1 VGVVD
6 RSARAVFAGR
16 LRAVLEQ
23 AGLSQA
29 MLARR
34 LRAAGFER
42 VGEPRVSE
50 WCRGRAL
57 PRDET
62 VVLTIQSLARAAGAA
77 VSDGELVSLYWA
89 ARGQPGP
96 LRGQVPVPRELPARL
111 RRFTGR
117 AVELS
122 RLGRLLVDQAGDAAQ
137 IVVIHG
143 LAGVGKSALTLE
155 AAWRL
160 QERFPDGQLY
170 LDLHGATGALP
181 PLLPGDALGRLL
193 RSLGVEG
200 ATIPSELEEAGA
212 RYRSL
217 LAGRQVLV
225 VLDNAASAAQVRSL
239 LPSSPGCA
247 ALVTSRNLLADLDA
261 NPLHLDVMVPQEA
274 ARLLGRIA
282 GPQRVAEDPAA
293 AARIADLCGHL
304 PLALRIAGARLAAR
318 PGWPLEALVERLH
331 DGRGRLN
338 ELKIGDLAVRAS
350 FQVSYTTLVGG
361 GPLEQRTARLF
372 RYLGLL
378 ATPDLSVPMVVALAD
393 EPRTAVEAMLEQLV
407 DAQLLETLAPGRYR
421 MHDLLRLFAQE
432 LVDQEESQAS
442 CAAAHER
449 VMAWQVATTRL
460 AVRLAY
466 PGDQWRA
473 LGDITA
479 AAVLQDQADA
489 FAWLEVERPNLLAI
503 GRQAATTHATGTM
516 VGPLAAALFRYLQM
530 GGYWTDLRTLNEVAL
545 QVARDAGD
553 RSGEAQALS
562 DLATA
567 SWWLGEFDHAVAYN
581 QVSLDLRRALG
592 DRRGESLALGNLSED
607 YRTLGRLDEALACQ
621 RQSLAI
627 IRELGDRPAEARS
640 LNGLGLLSETAG
652 RFHDA
657 AAWYEQALVLFRE
670 VGDRASEGTALRNL
684 AEACVRA
691 GDPRHA
697 VGWAR
702 DAAMVCHEAGNRE
715 GEARALHWL
724 GAALNALGDLGPARA
739 AWQAARTLY
748 TTLDMPEAE
757 ELRQLLDEAGVGA
770 RSVPHGSLPRR

>member
-1 VGVVD
+1 
-6 RSARAVFAGR
+6 
-16 LRAVLEQ
+16 
-23 AGLSQA
+23 
-29 MLARR
+29 
-34 LRAAGFER
+34 
-42 VGEPRVSE
+42 
-50 WCRGRAL
+50 
-57 PRDET
+57 
-62 VVLTIQSLARAAGAA
+62 
-77 VSDGELVSLYWA
+77 
-89 ARGQPGP
+89 
-96 LRGQVPVPRELPARL
+96 
-111 RRFTGR
+111 
-117 AVELS
+117 
-122 RLGRLLVDQAGDAAQ
+122 
-137 IVVIHG
+137 
-143 LAGVGKSALTLE
+143 
-155 AAWRL
+155 
-160 QERFPDGQLY
+160 
-170 LDLHGATGALP
+170 
-181 PLLPGDALGRLL
+181 
-193 RSLGVEG
+193 
-200 ATIPSELEEAGA
+200 
-212 RYRSL
+212 
-217 LAGRQVLV
+217 
-225 VLDNAASAAQVRSL
+225 
-239 LPSSPGCA
+239 
-247 ALVTSRNLLADLDA
+247 
-261 NPLHLDVMVPQEA
+261 
-274 ARLLGRIA
+274 
-282 GPQRVAEDPAA
+282 
-293 AARIADLCGHL
+293 
-304 PLALRIAGARLAAR
+304 
-318 PGWPLEALVERLH
+318 
-331 DGRGRLN
+331 
-338 ELKIGDLAVRAS
+338 
-350 FQVSYTTLVGG
+350 
-361 GPLEQRTARLF
+361 
-372 RYLGLL
+372 LL